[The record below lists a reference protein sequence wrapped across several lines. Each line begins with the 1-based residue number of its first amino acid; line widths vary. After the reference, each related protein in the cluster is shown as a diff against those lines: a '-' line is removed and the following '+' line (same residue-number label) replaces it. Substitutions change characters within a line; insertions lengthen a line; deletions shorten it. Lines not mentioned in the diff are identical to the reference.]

1 MDKFKMGEFVAD
13 KEDKTLSDVG
23 VIVFD
28 HSVHG
33 VDDFYSVRRLR
44 DRHLSARAGDQLQ
57 HVSDFDAAVAFGCDA
72 IEYSEDTLLKLKTNH
87 TAPRPPYQPASA
99 PLTEGRVISGGVAP
113 PPTGPKPRVE
123 VHGQGP
129 RH

>member
-1 MDKFKMGEFVAD
+1 MDKFHMGEFVAD

-33 VDDFYSVRRLR
+33 VDDFYSVHRLR

-87 TAPRPPYQPASA
+87 TAP
-99 PLTEGRVISGGVAP
+99 LTEGRVISGGVAP